1 MGKNGKHER
10 GILKMVPPIIREKV
24 IFLYYEKG
32 EKITAIAEKLGI
44 STASAFRIVQGDKRY
59 ASEKE
64 RRKEELKKKKNE
76 YSKEYKKQK
85 KNKEKELVKEIHEY
99 FENNYSALDYS
110 FCFIEEKIAKIFN
123 LPFWQ
128 VCEILRKHP
137 LYNVLEKARKSA
149 DEEMINRLHQT
160 EINLTVKRRKISKQ
174 SLFELTRNAYDYDH
188 EKEKFIFNETCG
200 KRPIDIPKSYSVHT
214 NLYTSYKAALI
225 NELKNKIEEEK
236 RESEIESK
244 IVNGETCTY

>member
-1 MGKNGKHER
+1 
-10 GILKMVPPIIREKV
+10 MVPPIIREKV

-110 FCFIEEKIAKIFN
+110 FCFIEEKIAEKFN
-123 LPFWQ
+123 IQLWQ
-128 VCEILRKHP
+128 VSEILKKHP
-137 LYNVLEKARKSA
+137 LYDILEKARKLA
-149 DEEMINRLHQT
+149 DEEMMNRLHQI
-160 EINLTVKRRKISKQ
+160 EINSTVKRRKISKQ
-174 SLFELTRNAYDYDH
+174 SLFEFTQSAYDYNPQ
-188 EKEKFIFNETCG
+188 KERFVFNETYG
-200 KRPIDIPKSYSVHT
+200 KRPADLPASYNVHT
-214 NLYTSYKAALI
+214 NLYASYEAVLI

-236 RESEIESK
+236 RESEVEEKLINK
-244 IVNGETCTY
+244 NDKKQKACAY